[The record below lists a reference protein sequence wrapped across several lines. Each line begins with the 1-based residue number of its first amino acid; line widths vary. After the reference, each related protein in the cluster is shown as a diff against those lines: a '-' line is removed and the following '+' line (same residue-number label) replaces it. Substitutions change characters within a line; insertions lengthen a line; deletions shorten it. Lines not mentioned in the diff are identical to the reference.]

1 MYLNLSISALKLQC
15 FTIPEHTAYPLKQY
29 SEVYNRLIR
38 RKLVGGYVSLQER
51 GGKGGSWK
59 RMMRLEETL
68 VEEEKREEEE
78 ERGIPAGGERRKGEE
93 GIHEILP
100 NFTSPAYRL
109 RRYIITCN

>member
-1 MYLNLSISALKLQC
+1 M
-15 FTIPEHTAYPLKQY
+15 T
-29 SEVYNRLIR
+29 
-38 RKLVGGYVSLQER
+38 
-51 GGKGGSWK
+51 
-59 RMMRLEETL
+59 RLEETL